1 MLVAQARHRALT
13 RLRVAEAAEA
23 ALILSQAGRHRPAEE
38 QELTQTEQQ
47 QQAQPIKAAAA
58 AEAATF
64 LVAAEAA

>member
-13 RLRVAEAAEA
+13 RLPVQEAAEA
-23 ALILSQAGRHRPAEE
+23 VHILSQAEQRHPVVVL
-38 QELTQTEQQ
+38 ELTQTEQQ
-47 QQAQPIKAAAA
+47 QQAQPIKAAEA